1 MWKNLGALGAFGAVL
16 LTVFITF
23 FNIST
28 DEPADFTFV
37 NNTEPQTLDPAKM
50 TGQPEGRIAQ
60 GLFEGL
66 VVYHPKTLTPQP
78 GVATHWDISADER
91 TYVFHLRKDSY
102 WVQKTKKI
110 RAVTAHDFIYSWK
123 RLMLPETASRYD
135 FILFNIEGM
144 AAFKSR
150 ASKEYTAVLETFNIP
165 KRDDFDDFFKSWAAE
180 KPVRSFA
187 GLTEADQRACLQA
200 YKDKLYN
207 ESKERK
213 DFFAKQKAKN
223 KKITKFEDISER
235 DRKKARGEFDK
246 RFIVGADIKDLP
258 KKDQEA
264 FYAKRDKDFADNVKL
279 KALDDYRL
287 EMRLDAPTPY
297 FNDLLCFYATSPV
310 NKECIEEHKQR
321 WTRPDNIVTNG
332 PFYLK
337 TQRFNERIRLQRSKH
352 YWDLKNVGM
361 ESIDAL
367 AVEDLTTALNMYL
380 EGTVDWIPQ
389 VPPKLMK
396 HLQKRD
402 DYHNFPSLI
411 VYFYRCNVNL
421 PVFKGEK
428 GKKVRQALSLAIDRQ
443 TLVDTI
449 TKAWEKPA
457 YTIVP
462 PGIEGYQS
470 PRGLRGKDF
479 KENVAMA
486 KKLLEEAGYPEG
498 KGLPTITLLYN
509 TDDKHAAIAAT
520 IQDFWRTNLGIK
532 IELQN
537 QEWGTYLDSVNGLKF
552 DMARAGW
559 IGDYTD
565 PNTFLDMWITD
576 GPQNNTGWG
585 SKYYDRLLKYSQN
598 VTGVLSKEKSR
609 AAFLKD
615 LPKFKSDVDAY
626 LKLPTPEAKRKA
638 AVAIR
643 FKVLN
648 RMDAIIADELP
659 IIPIYFYTTNELWH
673 QDLDGLYDNLRD
685 THMPKFFRWKEGSK
699 RAKGGKK

>member
-1 MWKNLGALGAFGAVL
+1 N
-16 LTVFITF
+16 
-23 FNIST
+23 
-28 DEPADFTFV
+28 
-37 NNTEPQTLDPAKM
+37 
-50 TGQPEGRIAQ
+50 
-60 GLFEGL
+60 
-66 VVYHPKTLTPQP
+66 
-78 GVATHWDISADER
+78 
-91 TYVFHLRKDSY
+91 
-102 WVQKTKKI
+102 KKI
-110 RAVTAHDFIYSWK
+110 RA
-123 RLMLPETASRYD
+123 
-135 FILFNIEGM
+135 
-144 AAFKSR
+144 FKD
-150 ASKEYTAVLETFNIP
+150 IP
-165 KRDDFDDFFKSWAAE
+165 
-180 KPVRSFA
+180 
-187 GLTEADQRACLQA
+187 
-200 YKDKLYN
+200 
-207 ESKERK
+207 
-213 DFFAKQKAKN
+213 
-223 KKITKFEDISER
+223 ER
-235 DRKKARGEFDK
+235 DRKKFRSEFEK
-246 RFIVGADIKDLP
+246 QFTSGADIRDLP
-258 KKDQEA
+258 KKQQKA
-264 FYAKRDKDFADNVKL
+264 FYAARDKDFDDTVKL

-310 NKECIEEHKQR
+310 NKECVEEHKQR
-321 WTRPDNIVTNG
+321 WTRPKNIVTNG

-337 TQRFNERIRLQRSKH
+337 TQRFNERIRLQRSQH
-352 YWDLKNVGM
+352 YWDVKNVGM

-367 AVEDLTTALNMYL
+367 AVEDLTTSLNMYL

-396 HLQKRD
+396 HLQERD

-457 YTIVP
+457 YSIVP
-462 PGIEGYQS
+462 PGIEGYK
-470 PRGLRGKDF
+470 PPTGLRGKDF
-479 KENVAMA
+479 KDNVAMA
-486 KKLLEEAGYPEG
+486 KKLLAEAGYPNG

-565 PNTFLDMWITD
+565 PNTFLDMWLTD

-585 SKYYDRLLKYSQN
+585 SKRYDRLLKYSQN
-598 VTGVLSKEKSR
+598 IVGTLGKKDSR
-609 AAFLKD
+609 DAFLKD
-615 LPKFKSDVDAY
+615 LPNFKSDVDLY
-626 LKLPTPEAKRKA
+626 LKLSKANEKRVA
-638 AVAIR
+638 AVKIR

-648 RMDAIIADELP
+648 LMDTIIADELP
-659 IIPIYFYTTNELWH
+659 IIPIYFYTTNQLWNK
-673 QDLDGLYDNLRD
+673 DLDGLYDNLRD
-685 THMPKFFRWKEGSK
+685 THMPKYFRWKKGSK